1 MRFTIKAKLI
11 GGFATVII
19 LSGAMGGIAYKKL
32 EEMAA
37 AQQEMALWTKR
48 VNAIMDISD
57 DLHTSVRA
65 EKNALLVSGDADIE
79 RYAARALEYR
89 KSAMK
94 RKEELLAFAGEE
106 GAKRLAEITQKGEQA
121 SALQAEIL
129 RLARQNSRSRANMA
143 WQTETI
149 PAIRNVTAATNP
161 VIAQASGPEATRRCC
176 ERRSPSR
183 RRASSGC
190 GSRAA
195 PLSRSAW
202 RTSRIWRSRARRFR
216 RARNSS

>member
-94 RKEELLAFAGEE
+94 RKKSF
-106 GAKRLAEITQKGEQA
+106 
-121 SALQAEIL
+121 
-129 RLARQNSRSRANMA
+129 
-143 WQTETI
+143 
-149 PAIRNVTAATNP
+149 
-161 VIAQASGPEATRRCC
+161 
-176 ERRSPSR
+176 SPSPA
-183 RRASSGC
+183 RRA
-190 GSRAA
+190 
-195 PLSRSAW
+195 PSAG
-202 RTSRIWRSRARRFR
+202 RDHPEG
-216 RARNSS
+216 